1 MAINIGDVRRMS
13 VSYQEKDLTYVD
25 PTTVTL
31 NIVAPSGAITTYVYL
46 TDAELVQDSAGQY
59 YADYLLDESGIW
71 KYQWIST
78 GTLPSMEEG
87 SWSVVV
93 SGVIVP

>member
-25 PTTVTL
+25 PTTITL
-31 NIVAPSGAITTYVYL
+31 NIIAPSGAITTYVYG
-46 TDAELVQDSAGQY
+46 TDSELVKDSTGQY
-59 YADYLLDESGIW
+59 HADYLLDESGIW
-71 KYQWIST
+71 KYQFIST

-87 SWSVVV
+87 SWATLSNRVVV
-93 SGVIVP
+93 P